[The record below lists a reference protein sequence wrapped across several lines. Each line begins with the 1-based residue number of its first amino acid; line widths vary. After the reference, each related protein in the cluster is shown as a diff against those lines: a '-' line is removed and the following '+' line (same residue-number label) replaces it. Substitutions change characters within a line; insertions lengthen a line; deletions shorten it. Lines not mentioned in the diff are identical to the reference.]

1 MATRIGGS
9 PHTLWTQA
17 TRTLQSLASA
27 PTRALR
33 QAARL
38 KGVPLMKARAAVQAL
53 EQQWSQSLSRA
64 HSRPA
69 SSPPRQS
76 PRIPPRASAAG
87 PPAGAKEQF
96 FAAHR
101 EQLRGGQYWARQD
114 GSGQWRLE
122 RHESNRLHSALEGL
136 EGFAQGVERKA
147 YDLVTLPCQLAEF
160 AASPAG
166 ETFRNEPEKLARQ
179 LAIQGRAKAQQLAF
193 DVPSGKALEEAV
205 KPFAEGTARERGQL
219 AGGLTFEV
227 ATLLPVAKLTQ
238 GAGRLLKL
246 AERAA
251 EGLRVTQLSEETA
264 LSASAV
270 KGPSPGLS
278 SGRGSQ
284 AASTLDAME
293 EAPDLPESARLGR
306 LGGDLYGSEKL
317 KQLEGYLARRGI
329 ELKVGDEFMPP
340 RKAGGF
346 DGVQRQLILRSHPT
360 RYEVSHE
367 LGHYL
372 DFKKKG
378 AELYNNPELHG
389 RVAKEQVVFDML
401 NNSEKR
407 WAALTE
413 QEQQHARWYI
423 EDVGGFW

>member
-9 PHTLWTQA
+9 PQTLWTQA
-17 TRTLQSLASA
+17 ARALQSLATA

-33 QAARL
+33 QATQL
-38 KGVPLMKARAAVQAL
+38 KGVPLMKARAAVQTL
-53 EQQWSQSLSRA
+53 DQQWRQTISRA
-64 HSRPA
+64 RSTPA
-69 SSPPRQS
+69 SAPRRQTS
-76 PRIPPRASAAG
+76 CAPSRASAPRPSGPRDAGNEQFLLLEPPLSGVVLAG
-87 PPAGAKEQF
+87 PELPAAKLL
-96 FAAHR
+96 AM
-101 EQLRGGQYWARQD
+101 GG
-114 GSGQWRLE
+114 E
-122 RHESNRLHSALEGL
+122 ESNRLYTVLEGV
-136 EGFAQGVERKA
+136 EGFAQEVSRKA
-147 YDLVTLPCQLAEF
+147 YDVVTLPYQLAQF

-166 ETFRNEPEKLARQ
+166 ETFRTEPEKLAQQ
-179 LAIQGRAKAQQLAF
+179 LAVQGKAKAQQLAF
-193 DVPSGKALEEAV
+193 DIPSGKALDDAV

-219 AGGLTFEV
+219 AGGLTFDV
-227 ATLLPVAKLTQ
+227 ASLLPVGKLTQ
-238 GAGRLLKL
+238 GAGRLIKL

-251 EGLRVTQLSEETA
+251 EGLRTAQLSREAT
-264 LSASAV
+264 LSTQAAKGAS
-270 KGPSPGLS
+270 PMPGLS

-293 EAPDLPESARLGR
+293 EAQLGR
-306 LGGDLYGSEKL
+306 LGGELYSPEKL

-329 ELKVGDEFMPP
+329 ELKVGDEFVPP

-346 DGVQRQLILRSHPT
+346 DGVHGQLILRSNPT

-367 LGHYL
+367 LGHYV

-378 AELYNNPELHG
+378 AELYNKSELHP